1 MDKFSR
7 LLFYNGGGFRCRVC
21 RSPASS
27 FPVVYVIAFLLGS
40 IFWLFSF
47 LSKGFF
53 LSFFFLSLFF
63 CSVSCFTTGL
73 EKSVY
78 AVTGKWRC
86 EWIYTIM
93 YSRIV
98 MLQMVEES
106 CDPTSVGE
114 SLFSRFL
121 IFIYNKEI

>member
-27 FPVVYVIAFLLGS
+27 FPAVYVIAFLLGS
-40 IFWLFSF
+40 IFWLF
-47 LSKGFF
+47 FF
-53 LSFFFLSLFF
+53 FVEGILSFFFLSFSFF

-106 CDPTSVGE
+106 YDPTSVA
-114 SLFSRFL
+114 FL
-121 IFIYNKEI
+121 AVFDIYI